1 MNLYVQWF
9 VKTYATKDGG
19 TVKFVLKL
27 VDFVNEI
34 FDAVSN
40 FKAFMTLVFNFA
52 NHVNSNSLSV
62 FITVTV
68 TMLFLRLLENVR
80 IPGDGGLPT
89 NVDVSI
95 DIKSK
100 ALYTLTVKM
109 NLYVQWFVKTY
120 ATKDG
125 GTVKFVLKL
134 VDFVNEIFDAVSNFK
149 AFMTLVFNFA
159 NHVNSNSL
167 SVFITVTVTML
178 FLRLLENVRIPGDGG
193 LPTNVDV
200 SIDI

>member
-80 IPGDGGLPT
+80 IPGDWGLPT

-95 DIKSK
+95 DI
-100 ALYTLTVKM
+100 
-109 NLYVQWFVKTY
+109 
-120 ATKDG
+120 
-125 GTVKFVLKL
+125 
-134 VDFVNEIFDAVSNFK
+134 
-149 AFMTLVFNFA
+149 
-159 NHVNSNSL
+159 
-167 SVFITVTVTML
+167 
-178 FLRLLENVRIPGDGG
+178 
-193 LPTNVDV
+193 
-200 SIDI
+200 